1 MSFVAEAS
9 RLRESGRAPEKQYA
23 SVYRPASKG
32 YVGGYVAAL
41 CKVGGS
47 WLTSR
52 GLGQPNY
59 ESVL

>member
-9 RLRESGRAPEKQYA
+9 RLRESDRAPEKQ
-23 SVYRPASKG
+23 SEG